1 MPERENSIAIH
12 TFTHDLLDPMLSTLT
27 GYSRGSFWD
36 LVDEKWFRDC
46 LEYLRTAPQLD
57 LIDLVNYTYDAHLF
71 TNEDKSTYLRRLMSE
86 REREKDYAESTHGL
100 DRPVTDSNL
109 GRSHPGRH
117 AHPADAEFHLRPD
130 PGVPAHGAKAREK
143 VKSERYGLNMGAL
156 AAAVC
161 VSMTDNFL
169 KGGMSGLKT
178 AIGWFNVLVMAAVL
192 YGSYY
197 VALLV

>member
-1 MPERENSIAIH
+1 MSGSEILSGFKALLTPGDLTQDAMHILRMQS
-12 TFTHDLLDPMLSTLT
+12 FT
-27 GYSRGSFWD
+27 Y
-36 LVDEKWFRDC
+36 
-46 LEYLRTAPQLD
+46 A
-57 LIDLVNYTYDAHLF
+57 LILAF
-71 TNEDKSTYLRRLMSE
+71 PLM
-86 REREKDYAESTHGL
+86 
-100 DRPVTDSNL
+100 
-109 GRSHPGRH
+109 
-117 AHPADAEFHLRPD
+117 
-130 PGVPAHGAKAREK
+130 GAKAREK